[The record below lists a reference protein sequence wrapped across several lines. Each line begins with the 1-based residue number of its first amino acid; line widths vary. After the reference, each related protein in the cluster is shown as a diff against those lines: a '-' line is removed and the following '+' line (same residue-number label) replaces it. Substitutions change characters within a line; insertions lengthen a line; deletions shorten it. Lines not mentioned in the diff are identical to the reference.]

1 MTNRSTSNSAISTP
15 SEIGFFGSDFHFRF
29 AHQIYTSDFLA
40 ALAHL
45 GAELTVDDLGKALRP
60 LVHIGH
66 AELYRPGLARQQ
78 LLAERRLVKRDQL
91 LQLLL
96 GKFVGVDFC
105 HALADFLLATG
116 QALGNN
122 HSDFIEILLVVEVVL
137 QQNLLGLL

>member
-15 SEIGFFGSDFHFRF
+15 TEIGFLG
-29 AHQIYTSDFLA
+29 QIYPSDFLA

-45 GAELTVDDLGKALRP
+45 GAKLTVDDLGKTLRP

-66 AELYRPGLARQQ
+66 AELYSPRLAGQQ
-78 LLAERRLVKRDQL
+78 LLAERRFVKRDQVF
-91 LQLLL
+91 QLLL

-105 HALADFLLATG
+105 HAFADFLFAAG
-116 QALGNN
+116 KALGNN

-137 QQNLLGLL
+137 QQNL